1 MIDGV
6 ILGVAMV
13 AAFWCVV
20 GLLIQ
25 SEGSKGITEPYQTK
39 SGVRRTAKSIRS
51 DYIV

>member
-13 AAFWCVV
+13 AAFWCII

-25 SEGSKGITEPYQTK
+25 AEGSKGITKPYQTK
-39 SGVRRTAKSIRS
+39 TGVRRTAKSIRS
-51 DYIV
+51 DFIV